1 MTDIAL
7 HMTQDSPTAA
17 PVFDI
22 ALAGHDVAPDDGL
35 RTAVLLSLFTDRR
48 AEDDDAVED
57 GDYRGWHAD
66 PRRGSRLWLLARA
79 KETPDTLARAK
90 AYAEEALAWLVEDGV
105 ARAVT
110 VEAEWIGR
118 GWLGLR
124 IAIERAQDGRWE
136 DVFRYSLTGG

>member
-1 MTDIAL
+1 MTDIAI

-22 ALAGHDVAPDDGL
+22 ALGAYDVATDDGL
-35 RTAVLLSLFTDRR
+35 RTSVQLSLFLDRR

-57 GDYRGWHAD
+57 DDRRGWHAD

-90 AYAEEALAWLVEDGV
+90 TYTEEALAWLVEDGV
-105 ARAVT
+105 ARSVT

-118 GWLGLR
+118 GRIGLR
-124 IAIERAQDGRWE
+124 VTIERAQDGRWE
-136 DVFRYSLTGG
+136 EVFRYSLTGG

>member
-7 HMTQDSPTAA
+7 RLFQDSPTSA
-17 PVFDI
+17 PRFDI
-22 ALAGHDVAPDDGL
+22 ALKGYDVATDDGL

-48 AEDDDAVED
+48 AQADDAIED
-57 GDYRGWHAD
+57 GDYRGWHAE
-66 PRRGSRLWLLARA
+66 PSRGSRLWLLARA

-90 AYAEEALAWLVEDGV
+90 TYTEEALAWLVEDGI
-105 ARAVT
+105 ARTVT

-124 IAIERAQDGRWE
+124 VTIERVQGGQFE
-136 DVFRYSLTGG
+136 EVFRHSLGAT